1 MLLFENLHQPEA
13 KRQHSYNNDNLNMNK
28 PNTDY
33 IGLDVADTLAGVFQE
48 RVRRTPE
55 DIAFI
60 QYEPNRDQWQKSTWH
75 EMAQQVALW
84 QAALKKEALK
94 PGDRVALM

>member
-1 MLLFENLHQPEA
+1 
-13 KRQHSYNNDNLNMNK
+13 MNK

-55 DIAFI
+55 AIGFI
-60 QYEPNRDQWQKSTWH
+60 QYDPASEQWQKSTWR
-75 EMAQQVALW
+75 EMAQQVARW

-94 PGDRVALM
+94 PGDRVALMMRNCKEWVIFD